1 MNDHPLD
8 PNSFNAAYE
17 VLKNNA
23 VLLSRQE
30 EPDIDRLLP
39 LVEESIKA
47 YNICKTRLEA
57 VQQALEQQ
65 IGAETSDHDPADSQG
80 RP

>member
-23 VLLSRQE
+23 VLLSHQQ
-30 EPDIDRLLP
+30 EPDIDQLLP

-47 YNICKTRLEA
+47 YNICKARLEA
-57 VQQALEQQ
+57 VQQALEKQ
-65 IGAETSDHDPADSQG
+65 IGAAASEHDPVSSQE
-80 RP
+80 R

>member
-8 PNSFNAAYE
+8 PHSFNAAYE

-23 VLLSRQE
+23 VLLSHQQ
-30 EPDIDRLLP
+30 EPDIDQLLP

-47 YNICKTRLEA
+47 YNICKARLEA
-57 VQQALEQQ
+57 VQQALEKQ
-65 IGAETSDHDPADSQG
+65 IGPEESDHDPAG
-80 RP
+80 P